1 MKFNSAF
8 KKLLK
13 PFKSLRKNKPVVLLL
28 TILFGYLIFR
38 TTSMCNRVEGF
49 ESKPASF
56 NQDVSGGK
64 KLVWFYAD
72 WCGHCKNMKKE
83 WDKASQN
90 VDGKMVKINLGNE
103 DSETQKISEKYN
115 IKSFPTILLLNNGEK
130 EAEYEE
136 GRTAKDF
143 ESYCSKIH

>member
-1 MKFNSAF
+1 MKLNTAL

-13 PFKSLRKNKPVVLLL
+13 PLLL
-28 TILFGYLIFR
+28 LKKKVKNNPLVFLLVAYVIFR
-38 TTSMCNRVEGF
+38 IFKLCNRVEGF

-72 WCGHCKNMKKE
+72 WCGHCKNMKEE

-103 DSETQKISEKYN
+103 DDETQKISEKYN

-130 EAEYEE
+130 EAEYEQ

-143 ESYCSKIH
+143 ESYCSNIQ